1 MFVTAVTSE
10 RCRLTEEIRSVGAD
24 PYAVRMWERGEP
36 LSVKV
41 SAVSAFVANVIKQE
55 ALASGIDAAVNRGA
69 ANCSVE
75 KSDLLIIGNVRGMK
89 ILTHRLKKQGGVLE
103 AIANEI
109 ACELEG
115 LISSAEGMYTLRFRD
130 RVLTFKNLIMGIL
143 NVTPDS
149 FSDGG
154 RYDTPGRVKDR
165 LKKIFDEG
173 ALIADIGGVSTRPG
187 YTPVD
192 ASEEERRVLP
202 AAEEALRI
210 ASDYGGFISIDTSTP
225 SVAEKAL
232 ALGVDM
238 INDQLA
244 LETPGMAEIC
254 ARYRAA
260 VVLMHNA
267 ENMTDD
273 IPQAMAEV
281 KDYLARAAERAVGI
295 GIDRESV
302 VLDPGFGFGK
312 SLKIQY
318 TILKYFRE
326 LCSLAY
332 PVLAG
337 ISRKSMLGVISGRA
351 AADRDYLTAAAET
364 AAALSGAS
372 IVRTHN
378 VAAARDVFSVAAAL
392 EVGK

>member
-1 MFVTAVTSE
+1 MFVTPVTSE
-10 RCRLTEEIRSVGAD
+10 RHRLIEEIKAVGTD
-24 PYAVRMWERGEP
+24 PYAVKMWERGEP
-36 LSVKV
+36 LSIKV

-55 ALASGIDAAVNRGA
+55 ALASGIDAAVSRGA

-75 KSDLLIIGNVRGMK
+75 ENDLLIIGNVRGMK
-89 ILTHRLKKQGGVLE
+89 ILTRRLKKQGGVLE
-103 AIANEI
+103 SI
-109 ACELEG
+109 ACEVER
-115 LISSAEGMYTLRFRD
+115 LINSAEGMYTLRFRD
-130 RVLTFKNLIMGIL
+130 RALTFKNLIMGIL

-154 RYDTPGRVKDR
+154 RYDTPERVKDR
-165 LKKIFDEG
+165 LKQIFDEG

-187 YTPVD
+187 YAPVD
-192 ASEEERRVLP
+192 ASEEEQRVLP
-202 AAEEALRI
+202 AVEDGVRI
-210 ASDYGGFISIDTSTP
+210 ASDYGGIISIDTSTP

-232 ALGVDM
+232 ALGADM

-244 LETPGMAEIC
+244 LEAPNMAEIC
-254 ARYRAA
+254 VKYRVA
-260 VVLMHNA
+260 VVLMHNV
-267 ENMTDD
+267 ENMTND
-273 IPQAMAEV
+273 IPLAMAEV
-281 KDYLARAAERAVGI
+281 KRSLAQAAERAVSMGI
-295 GIDRESV
+295 ARESV

-318 TILKYFRE
+318 AILKYLRE

-337 ISRKSMLGVISGRA
+337 ISRKSMLGVISGRMA
-351 AADRDYLTAAAET
+351 KDRDYLTAAAET

-372 IVRTHN
+372 IIRTHN
-378 VAAARDVFSVAAAL
+378 VAAARDVFSVTAAL